1 MFMVPSPV
9 VSKNKK
15 QHGLCSTQ
23 QKSELT
29 QNVEKTVNEYPIL
42 LLDEINKNRLIG
54 HIEKLTV
61 FSSGRI
67 TRFLPQYQWTD
78 SLN

>member
-1 MFMVPSPV
+1 M
-9 VSKNKK
+9 
-15 QHGLCSTQ
+15 
-23 QKSELT
+23 T

-67 TRFLPQYQWTD
+67 TGFLPQHQWTD